1 MIRNIPAFGIDKD
14 DLAKIFEESAKQW
27 KEENKA
33 NWRLIKGVKIVKQK
47 DTEKNAGYAFAEFF
61 D

>member
-1 MIRNIPAFGIDKD
+1 MAKRKRYFFEKQEALKRSPNLSISKTRVMIRNIPAFGIDKD

-33 NWRLIKGVKIVKQK
+33 N
-47 DTEKNAGYAFAEFF
+47 
-61 D
+61 